1 MALSY
6 SICVPNHFIF
16 QNCESFISHTK
27 YKIIYRYHPILY
39 NLLQSSLYPFHF
51 LSLQFLQFKIY
62 TMPSFDLVSKVDLQT
77 LDNAVN
83 TVEKEIRNRFD
94 FKGNHVVIDL
104 NKKDFKLNLESE
116 SEMKINQIIDVL
128 ISKSMK
134 QGLAAEIYD
143 LSKEPFQSG
152 KVVKKEIPV
161 RNGIKQ
167 EDAKKIVKLIKDSG
181 LKVQAAI
188 MDDIIRITAKKIDDL
203 QAVIQASKGWDL
215 GLAFQYVNMKN

>member
-1 MALSY
+1 
-6 SICVPNHFIF
+6 
-16 QNCESFISHTK
+16 
-27 YKIIYRYHPILY
+27 
-39 NLLQSSLYPFHF
+39 
-51 LSLQFLQFKIY
+51 
-62 TMPSFDLVSKVDLQT
+62 MPSFDLVSKVDLQT

-83 TVEKEIRNRFD
+83 TVEKEIKNRFD
-94 FKGNHVVIDL
+94 FKGSHVLIDL
-104 NKKDFKLNLESE
+104 NKKEFNLNLEAE
-116 SEMKINQIIDVL
+116 SEMKLQQVIDVL
-128 ISKSMK
+128 ISRSMK
-134 QGLAAEIYD
+134 QGLAAEVYD

-215 GLAFQYVNMKN
+215 GLALQYINMKN